1 MLKFNF
7 ILILLNFFA
16 IIALLKLLP
25 ICSNTAYSYSL
36 KNPFVSPFQKK
47 QTLIKRHHNTYNL
60 NLQAIIA
67 SSEPD
72 LNIAIINNKPY
83 YINSK
88 ILTAGKI
95 INITKGAVIIETKKG
110 KILQL
115 ILKKFEGFQ
124 N

>member
-1 MLKFNF
+1 MLKFN
-7 ILILLNFFA
+7 LILLNFFA
-16 IIALLKLLP
+16 IIAMLRLLP
-25 ICSNTAYSYSL
+25 VCANTAYSYPM
-36 KNPFVSPFQKK
+36 KNPFVSPFKKK
-47 QTLIKRHHNTYNL
+47 QTLIKRRQNTYNL
-60 NLQAIIA
+60 DLQAIIA

-88 ILTAGKI
+88 ILTVGKI
-95 INITKGAVIIETKKG
+95 INITKGAVMIETKEG

-124 N
+124 D

>member
-1 MLKFNF
+1 MLKFN
-7 ILILLNFFA
+7 LILLNFFA
-16 IIALLKLLP
+16 IIAMLRLLP
-25 ICSNTAYSYSL
+25 VCTNPAYSYSM
-36 KNPFVSPFQKK
+36 KNPFVSPFKKK
-47 QTLIKRHHNTYNL
+47 QTLINRHQNTYNL
-60 NLQAIIA
+60 NLQAIVA
-67 SSEPD
+67 SSESD

-88 ILTAGKI
+88 ILPAGKI
-95 INITKGAVIIETKKG
+95 INITKDAVIIQTKKG

>member
-1 MLKFNF
+1 M
-7 ILILLNFFA
+7 
-16 IIALLKLLP
+16 LKLLP
-25 ICSNTAYSYSL
+25 VCANPAYSYSM
-36 KNPFVSPFQKK
+36 KNPFISPFKKK
-47 QTLIKRHHNTYNL
+47 QTLIKRHQNTYNL

-88 ILTAGKI
+88 ILSAGKI

-110 KILQL
+110 KILRL

>member
-1 MLKFNF
+1 M
-7 ILILLNFFA
+7 
-16 IIALLKLLP
+16 
-25 ICSNTAYSYSL
+25 
-36 KNPFVSPFQKK
+36 KNPFVSPFKKK
-47 QTLIKRHHNTYNL
+47 QTLINRRQNTYNL
-60 NLQAIIA
+60 DLQAIIA

-83 YINSK
+83 YINSN
-88 ILTAGKI
+88 ISPAGKI
-95 INITKGAVIIETKKG
+95 INITKGTVIIETKKG

>member
-1 MLKFNF
+1 MLKFN
-7 ILILLNFFA
+7 LILLNFFA
-16 IIALLKLLP
+16 IIAMLRLLP
-25 ICSNTAYSYSL
+25 ICANTAYAYSM
-36 KNPFVSPFQKK
+36 KNPFVSPFKKK
-47 QTLIKRHHNTYNL
+47 QTLINRRQNTYNL
-60 NLQAIIA
+60 DLQAIIA

-83 YINSK
+83 YINSN
-88 ILTAGKI
+88 ISPAGKI
-95 INITKGAVIIETKKG
+95 INITKGTVIIETKKG